1 MSVLRSHGRLL
12 LVAVPLGLLVAAV
25 TGLLLAGGDGES
37 GDRSTAPIALR
48 QAKSLQAASL
58 LQPHQVAQAAV
69 SSPRG
74 DETGTAAKP
83 RPLASQSVLKIYRC
97 RPGSADSVAARLH
110 EEFGRNPSVRVV
122 PDQRTS
128 QVLVMAPP
136 DVQSQI
142 ADRLPEERTPGAAS
156 ESPRSNAPSSPR
168 SSANAGPVSYTSQ
181 EVQLWHTTG
190 EQFEAA
196 LVRMLADR
204 LTPVASTQP
213 DASTYRLTLA
223 GGQALRLSVDRRSNR
238 VKIEGAADA
247 LGTSIPLLH
256 VLDSPEASVERST
269 RLLSLKAGRT
279 ADVER
284 VIHAIQTSQ
293 SLEGT
298 RPDNASASDRQS
310 QLRLA
315 MAYQQPD
322 PSAPAPVAKTSAD
335 TAPAP
340 PAPAGQPPATPEGTA
355 GALVPGG
362 KLAEGVSEEGG
373 LIGAVQIEILPGTD
387 ILVIRGH
394 ERDVQKVVQLIE
406 QIEQISEIEKPV
418 IEVYHL
424 LHVDCRSLGTL
435 LNKLYEEVFSVRQGD
450 VSITALAKPN
460 AVLLIGRQ
468 ESVDTVIDLIKRLDR
483 PVPPTAQ
490 FQVFRLKNTPAET
503 AQESLVEFF
512 EEQDQ
517 DEEGGLATR
526 VQITADFRTNSL
538 VVRAS
543 PRDMAEVAAIIERID
558 APENETVNEVRIFKL
573 KNSLAED
580 LAPVLQ
586 DAITAQMYG
595 QRTGQRAVVQRTA
608 GMGEQFERKSIRL
621 QFVTTDDDGQRT
633 LNSGILTDVLVT
645 ADTRAN
651 ALIITA
657 SADSMPLIAAL
668 INQLDQLPTAEAQV
682 KVFTIVHGD
691 ASNLLDMLGD
701 LFGTQTQATE
711 PAVRTGATDE
721 DSSLVFLRFAVDV
734 RTNSIIATGS
744 TGDLVLVEAILL
756 RLDESDLRMRQTVV
770 MRLKNASAEN
780 VANAV
785 NEFLSSELEAE
796 QPVQGLLSS
805 IEQTDREV
813 VLVPEA
819 ITNALIISAT
829 ERFYDRIIDLVEKL
843 DARPPMV
850 VIQVL
855 LAAVTLDD
863 TDEFGVELGLQDSI
877 LFDRS
882 ISNIPGFLFNNTTIP
897 LGNNTTA
904 AGSNIVG
911 TQGLSS
917 LALGRQN
924 SDLGYGGLVIS
935 ASSEAVSV
943 LIRALQENRRLDVLA
958 RPQIMTVDTIEG
970 IVHVGENVPTITSVS
985 PATNLGSQTFNIE
998 YVDVGIQLNVIPRI
1012 NPDGLVVMQVT
1023 ASRSKVGPE
1032 EDGIPISVAA
1042 DGSVLRAPRIEI
1054 AEAQSTV
1061 SAMDGQTVILGGLI
1075 TKDTSEVHRQV
1086 PWLGDVPVLGRLFRY
1101 DSVTVEKTE
1110 LLIILTPHVVENEED
1125 AEVVKQIEAARM
1137 NWCLADVLEVHGD
1150 PFDRTGQT
1158 PVIYP
1163 DLDPSAQAI
1172 LAPKLAPEDQPSGP
1186 DEADQTPFIME
1197 PLPPAP
1203 EQKGATSHQAA
1214 PAPEQGVG
1222 IGPGSTSNPVVS
1234 DPRGDIQRASY
1245 DQRVRLAA
1253 PTAPQSSTR
1262 YRAAGTLP
1270 FTNSQTSYAGA
1281 NYPVPSYPATSY
1293 PATTYPATT
1302 YPATSYPA
1310 TSYPATSYQ
1319 PASNP
1324 VYPPMTYPETGNP
1337 ATRYPAG
1344 VERGARSPATDSPAT
1359 DRPSTVDPRYGYG
1372 PTGPSFGTT
1381 PPARYDVEGYTRYSE
1396 PGVARF
1402 QGGIGKP
1409 TGTDVHNYDRSSV
1422 Y

>member
-12 LVAVPLGLLVAAV
+12 LVAVPLGLLIAAV

-37 GDRSTAPIALR
+37 GDRSTAAIALR
-48 QAKSLQAASL
+48 QAKSLQSASL
-58 LQPHQVAQAAV
+58 PLPRQVAQAAV

-74 DETGTAAKP
+74 GETGTAAKGQ
-83 RPLASQSVLKIYRC
+83 PLVSQAVLKIYRC
-97 RPGSADSVAARLH
+97 RPGSADLVAARLH
-110 EEFGRNPSVRVV
+110 EEFGKNPSVRVV

-142 ADRLPEERTPGAAS
+142 ADRLPAERTPGAAS
-156 ESPRSNAPSSPR
+156 ESRRSTAPSSPR

-213 DASTYRLTLA
+213 DASAYRLALA
-223 GGQALRLSVDRRSNR
+223 GAQALRLSVDRRSNR
-238 VKIEGAADA
+238 VNVEGAADA
-247 LGTSIPLLH
+247 LGASMPLIH
-256 VLDSPEASVERST
+256 VLDSPEASAERST

-284 VIHAIQTSQ
+284 VIHAIRSSQ

-298 RPDNASASDRQS
+298 GPDSASVLDRRS
-310 QLRLA
+310 QLPIA
-315 MAYQQPD
+315 VAYQQPG
-322 PSAPAPVAKTSAD
+322 PSAPAPTAKAPAPETPAD
-335 TAPAP
+335 TAPATP
-340 PAPAGQPPATPEGTA
+340 GPTDQSPATSEAAA
-355 GALVPGG
+355 GALLPGSG
-362 KLAEGVSEEGG
+362 LAEAGG

-394 ERDVQKVVQLIE
+394 ERDVQKVVDLIE
-406 QIEQISEIEKPV
+406 QIEEISEIEKPV

-424 LHVDCRSLGTL
+424 QHVDCRSLGTL
-435 LNKLYEEVFSVRQGD
+435 LNELYEEVFTVRQGD
-450 VSITALAKPN
+450 VSITALARPN
-460 AVLLIGRQ
+460 AVLLIGRR
-468 ESVDTVIDLIKRLDR
+468 ESVDTVIDLVKRLDR

-490 FQVFRLKNTPAET
+490 FRVFRLKNTPAET

-512 EEQDQ
+512 EEQD
-517 DEEGGLATR
+517 DEEGSLATR

-538 VVRAS
+538 VVRAN
-543 PRDMAEVAAIIERID
+543 PRDMAEVAAVIERID
-558 APENETVNEVRIFKL
+558 ASENETVNEVRIFKL
-573 KNSLAED
+573 KNSMAAD

-595 QRTGQRAVVQRTA
+595 QRTGQRAVVQRTT
-608 GMGEQFERKSIRL
+608 GMGREQQERKSIRL
-621 QFVTTDDDGQRT
+621 QFVTTDDEGQRT

-645 ADTRAN
+645 ADERAN
-651 ALIITA
+651 ALIVTA
-657 SADSMPLIAAL
+657 SPDSMPLIAAL
-668 INQLDQLPTAEAQV
+668 IDQLDALPTAEAQV

-691 ASNLLDMLGD
+691 ASNLLDMLED
-701 LFGTQTQATE
+701 LFGAQAQAAE
-711 PAVRTGATDE
+711 PAVRTGATGE

-734 RTNSIIATGS
+734 RSNSIIATGS
-744 TGDLVLVEAILL
+744 TGDLEVVEAILM

-770 MRLKNASAEN
+770 MRLKNASAET
-780 VANAV
+780 VAEAV
-785 NEFLSSELEAE
+785 NEFLSSELDAE
-796 QPVQGLLSS
+796 QPVDGLLSS

-813 VLVPEA
+813 VLVPELV
-819 ITNALIISAT
+819 TNALIISAT

-855 LAAVTLDD
+855 LAAVELND

-877 LFDRS
+877 LFNRS
-882 ISNIPGFLFNNTTIP
+882 VDSIPGFLFNNTAIP

-904 AGSNIVG
+904 PGSNLVG
-911 TQGLSS
+911 GQGITNLS
-917 LALGRQN
+917 LGRQN
-924 SDLGYGGLVIS
+924 GDLGYGGLVIS

-943 LIRALQENRRLDVLA
+943 LIRALQENRRLDILA
-958 RPQIMTVDTIEG
+958 RPQIMTVDNVEG

-985 PATNLGSQTFNIE
+985 PATNLGSQTFNVE

-1054 AEAQSTV
+1054 AEAQTTV

-1075 TKDTSEVHRQV
+1075 TKDTEEIHRQV
-1086 PWLGDVPVLGRLFRY
+1086 PWLGDVPVLGRLFSY

-1110 LLIILTPHVVENEED
+1110 LLIILTPRVVESEED

-1150 PFDRTGQT
+1150 PFDRTGQM

-1163 DLDPSAQAI
+1163 DLDPTAQSI
-1172 LAPKLAPEDQPSGP
+1172 LAPEPAIEDQPSGP
-1186 DEADQTPFIME
+1186 MEADQTPFIME

-1203 EQKGATSHQAA
+1203 PQKGATSGPAP

-1222 IGPGSTSNPVVS
+1222 IGPGATSNPVAS
-1234 DPRGDIQRASY
+1234 SSPGDVRRASF
-1245 DQRVRLAA
+1245 DQRLTPAA
-1253 PTAPQSSTR
+1253 ATTPQSSTR
-1262 YRAAGTLP
+1262 YRAAGTPP
-1270 FTNSQTSYAGA
+1270 FTYSPTNYAGA
-1281 NYPVPSYPATSY
+1281 NYPATNYPATGYQPTSNPGY
-1293 PATTYPATT
+1293 PATAYPKTGYPA
-1302 YPATSYPA
+1302 P
-1310 TSYPATSYQ
+1310 Q
-1319 PASNP
+1319 
-1324 VYPPMTYPETGNP
+1324 
-1337 ATRYPAG
+1337 YPAG
-1344 VERGARSPATDSPAT
+1344 VDRGARGPATTSAT
-1359 DRPSTVDPRYGYG
+1359 TPPSAVDPRYGYA
-1372 PTGPSFGTT
+1372 PAEPSFGMSS
-1381 PPARYDVEGYTRYSE
+1381 PPRSGVEGDTRYSE
-1396 PGVARF
+1396 PGIARF
-1402 QGGIGKP
+1402 QGRIDQP
-1409 TGTDVHNYDRSSV
+1409 TGTVVPSYNRSIPIRQTFGQ
-1422 Y
+1422 